1 MDFLTQL
8 SMNESWTENEKTVVS
23 RILKNPESIL
33 TTSVKS
39 LAAAS
44 YVSPST
50 IYRMLAKLGL
60 ESFSAL
66 QNEIARSLLHRET
79 STVSIDK
86 NDPFSQMQTHHEIVT
101 QLHTDYTETLATQKN
116 LFDPASLYQAA
127 RAMRLAASLDLYTS
141 AGNLGF
147 FKNFQFQ
154 LREIGMN
161 VHMAENDFE
170 QLLMASS
177 SDSRHLAIVL
187 TMEGRGM
194 LIPSLAKA
202 LERSGTPVLLI
213 SSPTCNN
220 EFKNV
225 KSHLLVNYRK
235 ISSFSTRLS
244 ILYILDVLYAIYFQS
259 DYDRNLHTKFLYYH
273 RLNPAADD

>member
-1 MDFLTQL
+1 
-8 SMNESWTENEKTVVS
+8 
-23 RILKNPESIL
+23 
-33 TTSVKS
+33 
-39 LAAAS
+39 
-44 YVSPST
+44 
-50 IYRMLAKLGL
+50 
-60 ESFSAL
+60 
-66 QNEIARSLLHRET
+66 
-79 STVSIDK
+79 
-86 NDPFSQMQTHHEIVT
+86 
-101 QLHTDYTETLATQKN
+101 
-116 LFDPASLYQAA
+116 
-127 RAMRLAASLDLYTS
+127 
-141 AGNLGF
+141 
-147 FKNFQFQ
+147 
-154 LREIGMN
+154 
-161 VHMAENDFE
+161 MAENDFE